1 MRSSSN
7 RLGPALL
14 LLLAPAAAARNCS
27 TFWVPPPEGRRRL
40 SSAAIHYT
48 GTKTTPTLV
57 VASNHK
63 TGTFLSRC
71 VVAVLQRFGQPVALG
86 GGHVSGGFG
95 RDAYLFQ
102 VNFARDP
109 FVLVDSGYRYHRTG
123 PEAWTRVALDGAPPG
138 KQYQGEGAAFRAF
151 AAAAG
156 SPAAAAACASEA
168 LGAAPAEPPRRNETY
183 ADALGRFSLR
193 DGLLFEALRSLHR
206 DVPYVVRAAVDC
218 GAQGVHC
225 TTLLLDD
232 IMADLPGAFRRIARA
247 FRLADVDRL
256 AAPLAAGAVER
267 AFLDACG
274 PESTFVASKKDG
286 SATARDA
293 GSHRNG
299 PDAERA
305 NRLATLRDIDA
316 VYLGGRL
323 AAANATLRRHLR

>member
-1 MRSSSN
+1 MTRS
-7 RLGPALL
+7 PALL
-14 LLLAPAAAARNCS
+14 LLLAGTAFAARNCS

-40 SSAAIHYT
+40 SSASIHYT

-63 TGTFLSRC
+63 TGTFLSR
-71 VVAVLQRFGQPVALG
+71 
-86 GGHVSGGFG
+86 ST
-95 RDAYLFQ
+95 
-102 VNFARDP
+102 FARDP
-109 FVLVDSGYRYHRTG
+109 LVLAESGYRYHRTG

-138 KQYQGEGAAFRAF
+138 KQYQGEGAAFARF
-151 AAAAG
+151 ARRRGLAG
-156 SPAAAAACASEA
+156 GGRVRRSEA

-206 DVPYVVRAAVDC
+206 DVPYAV
-218 GAQGVHC
+218 GGPPS
-225 TTLLLDD
+225 T
-232 IMADLPGAFRRIARA
+232 
-247 FRLADVDRL
+247 
-256 AAPLAAGAVER
+256 AAPRAPTARRCCSTTSWRTCPARSGASRGLPPRGRRSARGAAAAGAVER

-305 NRLATLRDIDA
+305 GRLATLRDIDA

>member
-1 MRSSSN
+1 MTRS
-7 RLGPALL
+7 PALL
-14 LLLAPAAAARNCS
+14 LLAATAFAARNCS

-225 TTLLLDD
+225 TTLLLGD
-232 IMADLPGAFRRIARA
+232 I
-247 FRLADVDRL
+247 LADVDRL